1 MSSSCASSLA
11 SLKKWDG
18 ITTRPFFESRG
29 ADVCRGAP
37 RGRQVRP
44 AGTRRP
50 DLGYRQKRSALIV
63 DLVMKR
69 PLTGLAKTQ
78 VSWLAVAGKDCKPS
92 GAAGGSR

>member
-18 ITTRPFFESRG
+18 ITTRPFFELHG
-29 ADVCRGAP
+29 ADVCP
-37 RGRQVRP
+37 EPSWPTLRP

-50 DLGYRQKRSALIV
+50 DLGYRQKRSAVIV
-63 DLVMKR
+63 DLVMER

-78 VSWLAVAGKDCKPS
+78 AFCWRPPARIAGHPV
-92 GAAGGSR
+92 AAGGSR